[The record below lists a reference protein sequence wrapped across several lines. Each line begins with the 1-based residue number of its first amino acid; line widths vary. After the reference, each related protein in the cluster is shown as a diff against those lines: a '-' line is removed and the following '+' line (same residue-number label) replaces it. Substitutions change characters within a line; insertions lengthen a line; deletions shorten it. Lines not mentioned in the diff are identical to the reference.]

1 MKREISFQENS
12 LSAEKIASAG
22 FQTVRKGYSPNEVR
36 AFLLRVGGR
45 ISQLEASIE
54 RLTEELD
61 AERLKSDNRESAP
74 LPQSQPEQGTEQAS
88 EIIRIASDTARAI
101 RVQAES
107 QVEALIDRAQKAAR
121 RITEETSVRVDDQLN
136 EAELSAQDLIV
147 RARRQVD
154 DMLRRADVQAEEIL
168 QRAKEEGRHILV
180 RAKEQ
185 RAGLIEE
192 ARIKVELLERE
203 ISDLETAR
211 NSVLSV
217 LTGASEM
224 IQRAERGLDPD
235 QSRRKAMSSVEE
247 ALGFLNHGTSIPN
260 GDGEIV
266 EDSPFMDMVVAA
278 SSTED
283 LAISDS
289 DTDVLISEGEFF
301 DVDTSTFEDL
311 TTSIAA
317 ETDSEEPIASE
328 DESEG
333 FRILSVGTANIEVIE
348 PDNGESA
355 GYLDRVTA
363 LVAAAKESDD
373 ELLQGTLQE
382 DETVADPSE
391 DDTNAEGSISTLMS
405 DSGVEVDDNE
415 VAASQVVHAEAEQLI
430 DLSSTEP
437 SIIEPKRSRVPASEK
452 PRLTFPSAAKVS
464 PGQSEQHTRVKAGR
478 RNSTASSSDTGSS
491 GIPAETTGPGPDE
504 DSVRMARLEGLF
516 EKMKI
521 SREVDELEAQEVLS
535 KFKSVG
541 QIDAIAEIEPSELAQ
556 MPRDGF
562 EGESVRLGQAD
573 LDLIAARDSVLA
585 PSISKLARRIK
596 RQLQDEQN
604 EILDSL
610 RKGGRDGAL
619 SLVSRLAEAKQEH
632 ADALLPMFEVAVG
645 AGFNSTGK
653 DEPDA
658 ELLIQLSQLSALE
671 LQELVDQLSLMK
683 VRAAVTQAGVDSETD
698 QIAAITIIYRELRS
712 GRVDTLVEDSLVAA
726 FSLAAL
732 KGAERHQVRWISYD
746 MGTPCPDCEDNALA
760 GAVMAGEPFPTSHL
774 SPLVHSGCRCLLA
787 VVGA

>member
-61 AERLKSDNRESAP
+61 AERLKSDNRESA
-74 LPQSQPEQGTEQAS
+74 LLAQSEPEQGTEQAS

-121 RITEETSVRVDDQLN
+121 RITEEASVRVDDQLN

-247 ALGFLNHGTSIPN
+247 ALGFLNHATSTPGGN
-260 GDGEIV
+260 GEIV

-283 LAISDS
+283 PRNSDS
-289 DTDVLISEGEFF
+289 DSDDLTSESEFF
-301 DVDTSTFEDL
+301 DVDRSETEDL
-311 TTSIAA
+311 STSIAA
-317 ETDSEEPIASE
+317 EPDSEEQIASE

-333 FRILSVGTANIEVIE
+333 FRILSVATANTEVTE
-348 PDNGESA
+348 PDYGESA
-355 GYLDRVTA
+355 SYLDKVTA

-373 ELLQGTLQE
+373 ELPQVTPQE
-382 DETVADPSE
+382 GATAADPSE
-391 DDTNAEGSISTLMS
+391 DDVNAEGSISTFIS
-405 DSGVEVDDNE
+405 EPGVEVDDSE
-415 VAASQVVHAEAEQLI
+415 VAASQVVHSEPEQLI

-437 SIIEPKRSRVPASEK
+437 SIIEPKRSRVQASEK
-452 PRLTFPSAAKVS
+452 PRLTFPSAGKVS
-464 PGQSEQHTRVKAGR
+464 PGQSEQHPRVRAVR
-478 RNSTASSSDTGSS
+478 RSSTASSSDTRSS
-491 GIPAETTGPGPDE
+491 GAPVETTGPGPDE

-535 KFKSVG
+535 KFKAVG
-541 QIDAIAEIEPSELAQ
+541 QIDAIAEIEPTELAQ

-573 LDLIAARDSVLA
+573 LDLIATRDSVLA

-610 RKGGRDGAL
+610 RKSGRDGAL
-619 SLVSRLAEAKQEH
+619 SLVSRLVEAAQEH

-645 AGFNSTGK
+645 AGFRSTGK
-653 DEPDA
+653 NEPDA

-732 KGAERHQVRWISYD
+732 KGAERQQVRWISYD